1 MRHDPTRFFMLLI
14 AAVSLL
20 LSPAGFSQAPPTST
34 KTQFK
39 KFKYVPPTVKKG
51 GELRYTIAKG
61 GRIEAEKDEYMIF
74 EGGVKIEYQDVTL
87 QSDKLTFNQK
97 THDAVAE
104 GHVVIDQGQTRIAA
118 TQGVFNLESKTG
130 TFFNAQAT
138 LENSLYFTGER
149 IEKINEDTY
158 RLENGVFTSCDL
170 DRPAWSFHIR
180 RADITLDSYAH
191 LKDVSFRAG
200 GVPIFWTPRLLWPT
214 KKDRSQGVLIPRI
227 FLNNGNIGER
237 LELGYFVPFGDSVDT
252 TVYADL
258 NTKGYNG
265 GGFDLRYLPS
275 PNVKLGNLSAYAV
288 RDVDPNFD
296 GIRAPG
302 ESKMQWKYQY
312 QHSQDNLPG
321 GFRGVVDVQD
331 YSDLDFFRKWD
342 HDPRLNSLSNI
353 YSSAYLTKNRP
364 TFSFN
369 FLTDRR
375 DIYLGHVTTDPSSPV
390 IKQRFEQL
398 PSLQFRMYPQRILS
412 TPLYFSMESSA
423 SHLVTSGLV
432 NGPSANYNR
441 EDIFPTLSLQLSTPA
456 WFSVKPQISVRG
468 THYSSSLDPDT
479 LDLPGSQQKTIDE
492 ALNRY
497 YGQGQVEVVGPTV
510 SRVFAKSIGGFTR
523 FKHIIEPRF
532 RYIYTTDVNDQNR
545 VIRFDTVDSPF
556 LPIVRDSVEY
566 SLTQRLLGKGSG
578 DNASPREVM
587 SFTLRQTVSLS
598 KPFTSSTGGNLPGS
612 PFTAGA
618 GQKFTPL
625 SANLHVNPYQS
636 VTLDATATFG
646 NVSHQLDQLSLS
658 TNLVGTGAYAD
669 KYLGFSWFASF
680 LQPGQTVGDSSQVR
694 VNGGSSFWSNHLRAD
709 VQFALDTKAS
719 EILEQRYLI
728 GGNGSC
734 YGLAIEY
741 RRYLVFDPLRRFQR
755 GIGLAVTLKNVGTI
769 GTH

>member
-1 MRHDPTRFFMLLI
+1 
-14 AAVSLL
+14 
-20 LSPAGFSQAPPTST
+20 
-34 KTQFK
+34 
-39 KFKYVPPTVKKG
+39 
-51 GELRYTIAKG
+51 
-61 GRIEAEKDEYMIF
+61 
-74 EGGVKIEYQDVTL
+74 
-87 QSDKLTFNQK
+87 
-97 THDAVAE
+97 
-104 GHVVIDQGQTRIAA
+104 
-118 TQGVFNLESKTG
+118 
-130 TFFNAQAT
+130 
-138 LENSLYFTGER
+138 
-149 IEKINEDTY
+149 
-158 RLENGVFTSCDL
+158 
-170 DRPAWSFHIR
+170 
-180 RADITLDSYAH
+180 
-191 LKDVSFRAG
+191 
-200 GVPIFWTPRLLWPT
+200 
-214 KKDRSQGVLIPRI
+214 
-227 FLNNGNIGER
+227 
-237 LELGYFVPFGDSVDT
+237 
-252 TVYADL
+252 
-258 NTKGYNG
+258 
-265 GGFDLRYLPS
+265 
-275 PNVKLGNLSAYAV
+275 
-288 RDVDPNFD
+288 
-296 GIRAPG
+296 
-302 ESKMQWKYQY
+302 
-312 QHSQDNLPG
+312 
-321 GFRGVVDVQD
+321 
-331 YSDLDFFRKWD
+331 
-342 HDPRLNSLSNI
+342 LNSLSNI

-456 WFSVKPQISVRG
+456 WFSVTPQISVRG

-694 VNGGSSFWSNHLRAD
+694 VNGGSSFWSNHLRTD
-709 VQFALDTKAS
+709 VQFALDTKAR